1 MGPGEGKDCWELE
14 GLDLFR
20 GGLGSGE
27 LEWEGDLAKRTS
39 WFWGFEGDKRGREV
53 DEGKGEEEGGEGRFM
68 EDEDKGK
75 EERGDG
81 FGRRMTRR
89 EPEPEKEQRGQKA
102 VSQALAR
109 QEGRVQQTF

>member
-1 MGPGEGKDCWELE
+1 MEKKFNWSVKEGKDCWELE

-81 FGRRMTRR
+81 WLWGFGRIW
-89 EPEPEKEQRGQKA
+89 EEDDKEGA
-102 VSQALAR
+102 GA
-109 QEGRVQQTF
+109 